1 MDKKK
6 FMSQV
11 VKDSILNQ
19 IERFQQE
26 KGDSFEFDICEYFLQ
41 QQNNIVINFMIG
53 QGQSE

>member
-1 MDKKK
+1 
-6 FMSQV
+6 MSQV